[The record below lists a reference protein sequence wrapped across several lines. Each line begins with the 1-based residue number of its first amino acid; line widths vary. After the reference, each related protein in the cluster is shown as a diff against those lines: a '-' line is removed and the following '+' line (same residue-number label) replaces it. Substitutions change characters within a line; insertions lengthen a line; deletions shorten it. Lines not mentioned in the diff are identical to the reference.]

1 MTKAPTPVDAA
12 SKQPRKRATKPAAKP
27 ATKRKLAAKPAAV
40 LAVAPNPRP
49 TIVQPFSVVAP
60 LQADAAVASAP
71 LPGSGGGDDSPTLR
85 RKDFLERV
93 LTRSGA
99 KKKDAQTVI
108 DATLKVLSEAFSNG
122 EAVVLPQFGKARVS
136 RQVDV
141 KDGEMLVIKL
151 RRGGEAKPGKGKKTA
166 DESLAEDDD

>member
-1 MTKAPTPVDAA
+1 MTKAPTSVDAA
-12 SKQPRKRATKPAAKP
+12 GKSPRKRAAKP
-27 ATKRKLAAKPAAV
+27 ATKRATAAKPAAV
-40 LAVAPNPRP
+40 VAPAAKPRP
-49 TIVQPFSVVAP
+49 TVVPP
-60 LQADAAVASAP
+60 LAVVPSAQASAP
-71 LPGSGGGDDSPTLR
+71 VAAAPVAVSGGGDDSPTLR
-85 RKDFLERV
+85 RKDFLQRV

-151 RRGGEAKPGKGKKTA
+151 RRGGEAKPGKGAKSA
-166 DESLAEDDD
+166 DESLADDED